1 MFGGVV
7 GDNMKRMKRR
17 EKQEN
22 KNIFKMMFPPKML
35 KLMRVPKDWVTLLY
49 FVLDGYSTLW
59 WIMFIFHN
67 FLQNNISDKLQNLQV
82 DFRSSSSKFFFF
94 LLSICPNSIYFI
106 SGALPIPKWV
116 LQNIELLL
124 PETNKK

>member
-22 KNIFKMMFPPKML
+22 KNIFKMMFPPKKL
-35 KLMRVPKDWVTLLY
+35 KLMRVSKDWVMLLY

-94 LLSICPNSIYFI
+94 FLSKHMPKFNLLYLRSSSNTKGSFMEH
-106 SGALPIPKWV
+106 W
-116 LQNIELLL
+116 
-124 PETNKK
+124 TFTFRNK